1 MRAQHRLLPLNAFVA
16 LLRDNELWAPAL
28 KELGFRLVGLEVPTS
43 TDAGQ
48 TVLDAVALH
57 EETNLLLVAEC
68 KSGANVDV
76 DQARKLD
83 TLDPTALVQAG
94 SVTLAS
100 DAPPAIEVVYVC
112 LEESVERIQHG
123 LSEAGIQVPL
133 MLAVD
138 QDRIRTHGPSFGG
151 TAVGGQLPD
160 EVRVDGPPPRIVRFD
175 TESTVDEFVPAV
187 LAELVAAQSH
197 RRDII
202 SIPAVAEGLVPEMA
216 FYGKGVQRRLTSR
229 VEDAAR
235 RIGEQQ
241 PENFRYRPRTQAHRD
256 AAVEVLRSPE
266 DRDPRG
272 RTQAYQAIAR
282 RAPRRRKP
290 KPPPEDQL
298 QLDLVAEELNRLAD
312 VDDEDFR
319 NEEDES

>member
-1 MRAQHRLLPLNAFVA
+1 VRAQHRLVPLNAFVA
-16 LLRDNELWAPAL
+16 LLRDNELWPPTL
-28 KELGFRLVGLEVPTS
+28 RELGFRLVGLEIPTS
-43 TDAGQ
+43 TDAGK

-57 EETNLLLVAEC
+57 EETNLLVVAEC
-68 KSGANVDV
+68 KSGANIYD

-83 TLDPTALVQAG
+83 TLDPTALVQTG

-100 DAPPAIEVVYVC
+100 EAPPTIEVVYVC
-112 LEESVERIQHG
+112 LEESVDRIQHG
-123 LSEAGIQVPL
+123 LNGAGIEAPL
-133 MLAVD
+133 ILAVD
-138 QDRIRTHGPSFGG
+138 QDRIRTHGPSIEG
-151 TAVGGQLPD
+151 TTLPEQLPD
-160 EVRVDGPPPRIVRFD
+160 EIRVDGPPPRIVRFD

-202 SIPAVAEGLVPEMA
+202 SIPAVAEGVVPELA
-216 FYGKGVQRRLTSR
+216 LYGKGVQRRLASR
-229 VEDAAR
+229 VEDAAQ
-235 RIGEQQ
+235 RIAEQQ
-241 PENFRYRPRTQAHRD
+241 PENFRFRPRTQAHRE

-282 RAPRRRKP
+282 RAPRPRKP